1 MADSVDFR
9 KRNTNTN
16 VELEFDIEPRR
27 DVLKLKRNVG
37 LVSGVSF
44 IIGSIIGSGIF
55 ISPTG
60 VLSETGS
67 VGLSLVV
74 WAASGA
80 ISLLGAL
87 SYAELGTM
95 IPRSGGEYAYLYDG
109 MFPFIAYMYSWTRT
123 IVLQPSGVAIICLTF
138 ASYMVTFFEYCG
150 SPAPPEKIIACLAI
164 VTLCIINS
172 YDTSWA
178 AYVQVFFTIAKLVA
192 IAIIIIG
199 GFVKLGQDGTTHLR
213 DGFKGSTNSPSKI
226 ALSFYDAMWAYDGW
240 NTLNF
245 LTEEIKNPNRNLPW
259 SNYIGVPLVTIVYIL
274 TNISYIVVLSPQG
287 LLDSSAVAVDW
298 GKEML
303 GSAYVIMPIAVMFST
318 FGAANGLLYSSGRM
332 VYAAAREGHL
342 PEVLSYV
349 HATLY
354 TPLPSIA
361 LTGIIAILMTIPADI
376 GSLVDFFS
384 FAAWLFYGLTVACVV
399 ILRIR
404 QPNAERPIKVFILFP
419 IVFTLISIYL
429 VIAPIIDDPRLEFL
443 WAAIF
448 IVGGFLF
455 YFPFVVFKIDRGC
468 FDYVT
473 TFLQLVCQIAPSPY
487 IPDI

>member
-164 VTLCIINS
+164 
-172 YDTSWA
+172 
-178 AYVQVFFTIAKLVA
+178 
-192 IAIIIIG
+192 
-199 GFVKLGQDGTTHLR
+199 DGTTHLR

-287 LLDSSAVAVDW
+287 LLDSSADW